1 MELIVAVSGTITKSN
16 FDDFKAMAE
25 ERIKSL
31 NFEPVTD
38 EEFGQAEADVKGLAK
53 FEKDLGTAEQDV
65 LKQMDEVYQ
74 LVSGIGELKKL
85 SAESRLKLKKQIDSQ
100 KKIVRAQIKRSAL
113 STIPVAHPQAEAR
126 IEAAMKG
133 KRTLDSLRAAAD
145 TEAETIA
152 AEIERVRL
160 IVDDYR
166 AEHEDI
172 LHDEHKLLVMDC
184 QVADA
189 ELARRVER
197 KAAMLRE
204 AELRAEAER
213 ARKEAEAQRRAE
225 AERVRKEAEAQ
236 RQAEAERLEAERK
249 ATPQPAPTQPVHTE
263 DQTEPK
269 PHWATKTEEQPQ
281 PEPTRDVSCF
291 DGPAEEFARYLDTL
305 RQCLA
310 PLRQAREG
318 LKHPENI
325 ERVGKFASTLNQAF
339 AELKGG
345 KQ

>member
-1 MELIVAVSGTITKSN
+1 MSANQMDLVVAVSGTITKSN
-16 FDDFKAMAE
+16 FDDFRAMAE

-31 NFEPVTD
+31 NFEPATD
-38 EEFGQAEADVKGLAK
+38 EEFGQAEQDVKGLAK

-100 KKIVRAQIKRSAL
+100 KKIVRAQIKRAAL

-133 KRTLDSLRAAAD
+133 KRTLDNLRAAAD
-145 TEAETIA
+145 LEAETIT

-172 LHDEHKLLVMDC
+172 LHDEHKLLVMDT
-184 QVADA
+184 QTVEV
-189 ELARRVER
+189 ELSRRVER

-204 AELRAEAER
+204 AELRAESER
-213 ARKEAEAQRRAE
+213 MRR
-225 AERVRKEAEAQ
+225 EAEAQ
-236 RQAEAERLEAERK
+236 RQAEAERLEAELK
-249 ATPQPAPTQPVHTE
+249 AAPQPEQAHAVHT
-263 DQTEPK
+263 DDDTEPK
-269 PHWATKTEEQPQ
+269 PHWATKAEEQPQ
-281 PEPTRDVSCF
+281 PDPARDVSCF
-291 DGPAEEFARYLDTL
+291 DGPAEELARYLDTL

-318 LKHPENI
+318 LKHPANI

>member
-1 MELIVAVSGTITKSN
+1 MSATASKPMELVVSVSGKITKSN

-31 NFEPVTD
+31 NFEPATD

-100 KKIVRAQIKRSAL
+100 KKVVRSQIKRAAL
-113 STIPVAHPQAEAR
+113 SIIPVAHPQAEAR

-145 TEAETIA
+145 AEAETIA

-166 AEHEDI
+166 TDHEDI

-184 QVADA
+184 QIAEA

-204 AELRAEAER
+204 AELKAEAER
-213 ARKEAEAQRRAE
+213 ARKETEAQRR
-225 AERVRKEAEAQ
+225 
-236 RQAEAERLEAERK
+236 AEAERLEAERK
-249 ATPQPAPTQPVHTE
+249 AAPQTAPAHAVHTDDE
-263 DQTEPK
+263 TEPK
-269 PHWATKTEEQPQ
+269 QHWVTKAEDQPQ
-281 PEPTRDVSCF
+281 SNPARDVSCF
-291 DGPAEEFARYLDTL
+291 DGPAEELARYLDTL

-318 LKHPENI
+318 LKHPANI
-325 ERVGKFASTLNQAF
+325 ERVGKFASTLNAAF
-339 AELKGG
+339 AQLKGG

>member
-1 MELIVAVSGTITKSN
+1 MSATASKPMELVVSVSGTITKSN
-16 FDDFKAMAE
+16 FNDFKAMAE
-25 ERIKSL
+25 KRIKAL
-31 NFEPVTD
+31 NFEPSTD

-85 SAESRLKLKKQIDSQ
+85 SAESRLRLKKQIDSQ
-100 KKIVRAQIKRSAL
+100 KKVVRAQIKRTAL

-133 KRTLDSLRAAAD
+133 KRTLDSLRAAAEI
-145 TEAETIA
+145 EAQAIT

-166 AEHEDI
+166 TGHEDI
-172 LHDEHKLLVMDC
+172 LHDEHKLLVMDT
-184 QVADA
+184 QTVEV

-204 AELRAEAER
+204 AELKAEAEQ
-213 ARKEAEAQRRAE
+213 ARKEAERRD
-225 AERVRKEAEAQ
+225 
-236 RQAEAERLEAERK
+236 
-249 ATPQPAPTQPVHTE
+249 TTCPDGDTTCPQPAQAHAVHT
-263 DQTEPK
+263 DDDTEAK
-269 PHWATKTEEQPQ
+269 PHWTSQPATVTPSEEL
-281 PEPTRDVSCF
+281 
-291 DGPAEEFARYLDTL
+291 ARYLDTL

-310 PLRQAREG
+310 PLKQAREG

-339 AELKGG
+339 AQLKGG